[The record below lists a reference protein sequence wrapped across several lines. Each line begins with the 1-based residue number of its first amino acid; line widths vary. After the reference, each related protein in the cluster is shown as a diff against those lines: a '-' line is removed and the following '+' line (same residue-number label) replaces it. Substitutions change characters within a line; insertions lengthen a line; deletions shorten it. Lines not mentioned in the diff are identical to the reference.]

1 MNNPQESMNHNKD
14 NDYNTAVGYK
24 SLNSNNGNNASG
36 NTAIGFQSMM
46 DHVDNNNQTADQGNT
61 ALGYQSLMTC
71 VIGRS
76 NVAVGSRAMYDASE
90 NSFYN
95 VAMGNEAMEHGAHLR
110 DIAIGY
116 QSNES
121 NINGKTEDN
130 IAIMSSDPTKWQVTW
145 AQIEVEVEK
154 LKVELP
160 LREVRIERNH
170 RLTDTD
176 WVVARATETST
187 PVPYEWR
194 QYRQAL
200 RDITN
205 TATSPDDVVWPT
217 KPS

>member
-1 MNNPQESMNHNKD
+1 MT
-14 NDYNTAVGYK
+14 DYNYIAEACTEILRGKNVGYSINGYVTTEEEWK
-24 SLNSNNGNNASG
+24 SAY
-36 NTAIGFQSMM
+36 IEQ
-46 DHVDNNNQTADQGNT
+46 V
-61 ALGYQSLMTC
+61 
-71 VIGRS
+71 
-76 NVAVGSRAMYDASE
+76 
-90 NSFYN
+90 
-95 VAMGNEAMEHGAHLR
+95 
-110 DIAIGY
+110 
-116 QSNES
+116 
-121 NINGKTEDN
+121 GKTEDN

>member
-1 MNNPQESMNHNKD
+1 MT
-14 NDYNTAVGYK
+14 DYNYISEACTEILRGKNVGYSINGYVTTEEEWK
-24 SLNSNNGNNASG
+24 SAY
-36 NTAIGFQSMM
+36 IEQ
-46 DHVDNNNQTADQGNT
+46 V
-61 ALGYQSLMTC
+61 
-71 VIGRS
+71 
-76 NVAVGSRAMYDASE
+76 
-90 NSFYN
+90 
-95 VAMGNEAMEHGAHLR
+95 
-110 DIAIGY
+110 
-116 QSNES
+116 
-121 NINGKTEDN
+121 GKTEDN

>member
-1 MNNPQESMNHNKD
+1 MT
-14 NDYNTAVGYK
+14 DYNYIAEACTEILRGKNVGYSINGYVTTEEEWK
-24 SLNSNNGNNASG
+24 SAY
-36 NTAIGFQSMM
+36 IEQ
-46 DHVDNNNQTADQGNT
+46 V
-61 ALGYQSLMTC
+61 
-71 VIGRS
+71 
-76 NVAVGSRAMYDASE
+76 
-90 NSFYN
+90 
-95 VAMGNEAMEHGAHLR
+95 
-110 DIAIGY
+110 
-116 QSNES
+116 
-121 NINGKTEDN
+121 GKTEDN

-194 QYRQAL
+194 QYGQAL

>member
-1 MNNPQESMNHNKD
+1 MT
-14 NDYNTAVGYK
+14 DYNYIAEACTEILRGKNVGYSINGYVTTEEEWK
-24 SLNSNNGNNASG
+24 SAY
-36 NTAIGFQSMM
+36 IEQ
-46 DHVDNNNQTADQGNT
+46 V
-61 ALGYQSLMTC
+61 
-71 VIGRS
+71 
-76 NVAVGSRAMYDASE
+76 
-90 NSFYN
+90 
-95 VAMGNEAMEHGAHLR
+95 
-110 DIAIGY
+110 
-116 QSNES
+116 
-121 NINGKTEDN
+121 GKTEDN

-200 RDITN
+200 RYITN